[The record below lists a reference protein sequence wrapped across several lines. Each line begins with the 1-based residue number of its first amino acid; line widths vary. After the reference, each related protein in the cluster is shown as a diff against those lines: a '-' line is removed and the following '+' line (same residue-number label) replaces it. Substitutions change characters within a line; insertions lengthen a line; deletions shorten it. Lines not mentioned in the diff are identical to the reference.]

1 MNPYEVLGLNSD
13 ATLDE
18 IKKRYRQLA
27 QELHPDRGG
36 DGDKFSQVNLAY
48 DILNDPIM
56 KRSFD
61 ASGTFFFD
69 QTIYTEAKEQLGHVL
84 WRQIDQCD
92 PDNGDLILYMKND
105 ARAVLKSVENDIQNA
120 KNFLGKLL
128 KIVNKIKLK
137 KNHENVLATLVKIK
151 ISALENDLKMFDRRI
166 KVCNVMLIVLD
177 NYHFSINEWMEML
190 EAPKGEPQ
198 EEPQS
203 VPNPF
208 HSS

>member
-13 ATLDE
+13 ATQEE

-27 QELHPDRGG
+27 QDLHPDRGG
-36 DGDKFSQVNLAY
+36 DGDKFAQVNLAY

-61 ASGTFFFD
+61 ASGTFFYD

-92 PDNGDLILYMKND
+92 PDHGDLILYMKND
-105 ARAVLKSVENDIQNA
+105 ARAVLKSVETDIQNT
-120 KNFLGKLL
+120 KNYLGKLL
-128 KIVNKIKLK
+128 KIINKIKLK
-137 KNHENVLATLVKIK
+137 KNHENILATLVKLK
-151 ISALENDLKMFDRRI
+151 INNLENDLKMFERRT

-177 NYHFSINEWMEML
+177 NYHFSVNEWMEML
-190 EAPKGEPQ
+190 EAPPPEANSQVSTP
-198 EEPQS
+198 
-203 VPNPF
+203 
-208 HSS
+208 

>member
-84 WRQIDQCD
+84 WRQVEQCD
-92 PDNGDLILYMKND
+92 PDHGDLILYMKND
-105 ARAVLKSVENDIQNA
+105 ARAVLKSVESEIE
-120 KNFLGKLL
+120 KTKTYHKKLS
-128 KIVNKIKLK
+128 KIVYKLKLK
-137 KNHENVLATLVKIK
+137 KNHENILATLVNIK
-151 ISALENDLKMFDRRI
+151 INALENDLKMFERRI
-166 KVCNVMLIVLD
+166 KVCNIMLIVLD
-177 NYHFSINEWMEML
+177 NYHFSINEWMEIL
-190 EAPKGEPQ
+190 EAP
-198 EEPQS
+198 S
-203 VPNPF
+203 NA
-208 HSS
+208 

>member
-13 ATLDE
+13 ATQEE

-27 QELHPDRGG
+27 QDLHPDRGG
-36 DGDKFSQVNLAY
+36 DGDKFAQVNLAY

-61 ASGTFFFD
+61 ASGTFFYD

-92 PDNGDLILYMKND
+92 PDHGDLILYMKND
-105 ARAVLKSVENDIQNA
+105 ARAVLKSVETDIQNT
-120 KNFLGKLL
+120 KNYLGKLS
-128 KIVNKIKLK
+128 KIINKIKLK
-137 KNHENVLATLVKIK
+137 KNHENILATLVKLK
-151 ISALENDLKMFDRRI
+151 INNLENDLKMFERRT

-177 NYHFSINEWMEML
+177 NYHFSVNEWMEML
-190 EAPKGEPQ
+190 EAPPPEANSQVLTP
-198 EEPQS
+198 
-203 VPNPF
+203 
-208 HSS
+208 

>member
-13 ATLDE
+13 ATQEE

-27 QELHPDRGG
+27 QDLHPDRGG
-36 DGDKFSQVNLAY
+36 DGDKFAQVNLAY

-61 ASGTFFFD
+61 ASGTFFYD

-92 PDNGDLILYMKND
+92 PDHGDLILYMKND
-105 ARAVLKSVENDIQNA
+105 ARAVLKSVETDIQNT
-120 KNFLGKLL
+120 KNYLGKLL
-128 KIVNKIKLK
+128 KIINKIKLK
-137 KNHENVLATLVKIK
+137 KNHENVLATLVKLK
-151 ISALENDLKMFDRRI
+151 INNLENDIKMFERRT

-177 NYHFSINEWMEML
+177 NYHFSVNEWMEML
-190 EAPKGEPQ
+190 EAPPPEANSQVSTP
-198 EEPQS
+198 
-203 VPNPF
+203 
-208 HSS
+208 

>member
-13 ATLDE
+13 ATQEE

-27 QELHPDRGG
+27 QDLHPDRGG
-36 DGDKFSQVNLAY
+36 DGDKFAQVNLAY

-61 ASGTFFFD
+61 ASGTFFYD

-92 PDNGDLILYMKND
+92 PDHGDLILYMKND
-105 ARAVLKSVENDIQNA
+105 ARAVLKSVETDIQNT
-120 KNFLGKLL
+120 KNYLGKLI
-128 KIVNKIKLK
+128 KIINKIKLK
-137 KNHENVLATLVKIK
+137 KNHENVLATLVKLK
-151 ISALENDLKMFDRRI
+151 INNLENDIKMFERRT

-177 NYHFSINEWMEML
+177 NYHFSVNEWMEML
-190 EAPKGEPQ
+190 EAPPPEANSQVSTP
-198 EEPQS
+198 
-203 VPNPF
+203 
-208 HSS
+208 

>member
-13 ATLDE
+13 ATQEE

-27 QELHPDRGG
+27 QDLHPDRGG
-36 DGDKFSQVNLAY
+36 DGDKFAQVNLAY

-61 ASGTFFFD
+61 ASGTFFYD

-92 PDNGDLILYMKND
+92 PDHGDLILYMKND
-105 ARAVLKSVENDIQNA
+105 ARAVLKSVETDIQNT
-120 KNFLGKLL
+120 KNYLGKLI
-128 KIVNKIKLK
+128 KIINKIKLK
-137 KNHENVLATLVKIK
+137 KNHENILAALVKLK
-151 ISALENDLKMFDRRI
+151 INNLENDIKMFERRT

-177 NYHFSINEWMEML
+177 NYHFSVNEWMEML
-190 EAPKGEPQ
+190 EAPPPEANSQVSTP
-198 EEPQS
+198 
-203 VPNPF
+203 
-208 HSS
+208 